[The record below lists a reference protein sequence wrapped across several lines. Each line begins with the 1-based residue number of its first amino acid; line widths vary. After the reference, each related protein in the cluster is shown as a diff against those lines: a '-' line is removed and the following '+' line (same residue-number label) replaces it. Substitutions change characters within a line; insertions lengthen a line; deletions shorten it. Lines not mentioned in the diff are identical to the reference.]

1 MNQEGIRHVC
11 GFNDCYS
18 LNEDELVICVHTN
31 KSIKTVTLMCN
42 DPYING
48 CSGTDPWEGAPVQM
62 QLKYELKNEFIYS
75 VTLKP
80 KFKRI
85 QYYFVLSDSKEQCML
100 FEDGVYD
107 PEIMNK
113 KVIKHFFKFGWMNKN
128 DICSHPKWVED
139 IVWYQIFPDRFCR
152 VGDKKSVYGK
162 KLKTWSVN
170 TPFGRHDIFGGN
182 LEGVAS
188 KLEYLK
194 DLGVNGIYFNPI
206 FCSEENHKYSID
218 DYTKVDPDFGT
229 NESFAALV
237 EKAHKLGIKVMIDA
251 VFNHSGPNF
260 FAWKDVCEKGKSS
273 KYYDWYFINSD
284 DFNKKGSTEDSRY
297 YSFAFVD
304 NMPKLNTNIEEVM
317 EYFLNICKRWVDE
330 WNIDGIRFDVGNEIS
345 HAFIKYLRKN
355 LKKDYPELYLL
366 GEIWLDSSVYLQ
378 GDEYDSVMN
387 YPFLQSVSNFFL
399 DETLN
404 ANDFRFKMNYCYSM
418 YQRQIN
424 KALFNLIDS
433 HDVDRAISRVG
444 SYDKFIQMLSILMTL
459 PGSPCIYY
467 GTEIGLDGNNDPANR
482 KVMPW
487 ESIAKH
493 EYDDTLSLCKQL
505 IGLRRKYSRLLN
517 NDNVEFEPSDSRVV
531 TYTVNGKDTLKVTIN
546 AQSDEINCKTNGDIL
561 FSYKYHDGVLKNG
574 GVIIQKL
581 A

>member
-1 MNQEGIRHVC
+1 MSRSQCSSPGATGISGLHSRRTRGDRHSSRVEAKKPALLSSRD
-11 GFNDCYS
+11 GY
-18 LNEDELVICVHTN
+18 LWELT
-31 KSIKTVTLMCN
+31 
-42 DPYING
+42 
-48 CSGTDPWEGAPVQM
+48 
-62 QLKYELKNEFIYS
+62 
-75 VTLKP
+75 
-80 KFKRI
+80 
-85 QYYFVLSDSKEQCML
+85 
-100 FEDGVYD
+100 
-107 PEIMNK
+107 
-113 KVIKHFFKFGWMNKN
+113 GWTQG
-128 DICSHPKWVED
+128 S
-139 IVWYQIFPDRFCR
+139 
-152 VGDKKSVYGK
+152 
-162 KLKTWSVN
+162 
-170 TPFGRHDIFGGN
+170 
-182 LEGVAS
+182 
-188 KLEYLK
+188 
-194 DLGVNGIYFNPI
+194 
-206 FCSEENHKYSID
+206 HKYSID

-260 FAWKDVCEKGKSS
+260 FAWKDVCEKGKAS

-284 DFNKKGSTEDSRY
+284 DFNKKGATKVSRY

-304 NMPKLNTNIEEVM
+304 NMPKLDTNNEEVM

-355 LKKDYPELYLL
+355 LKKEYPELYLL

-399 DETLN
+399 DETLS
-404 ANDFRFKMNYCYSM
+404 ADDFRFKMNYCYSM

-444 SYDKFIQMLSILMTL
+444 SYDKFIQMLCILMTL

-467 GTEIGLDGNNDPANR
+467 GTEIGLDGNNDPDNR

-487 ESIAKH
+487 DGIENH
-493 EYDDTLSLCKQL
+493 EYDETLSLCKQ
-505 IGLRRKYSRLLN
+505 IIRLRREHSSTLN
-517 NDNVEFEPSDSRVV
+517 NDNVVFEASGSRVV
-531 TYTVNGKDTLKVTIN
+531 SYTIEGNETLKVTIN
-546 AQSDEINCKTNGDIL
+546 ADKDDYKCKDKGDIL
-561 FSYKYHDGVLKNG
+561 FSYKYNNGMLKTG
-574 GVIIQKL
+574 GVIILKT